1 MVIPSTVK
9 NEDLAYKFISFML
22 RHDNAKA
29 NSIYVGYSS
38 PIESVYNELV
48 MPGEEFADYKDYYIV
63 NYNKGL
69 DEIYR
74 FNPQMTVILND
85 YWIKLKLS

>member
-1 MVIPSTVK
+1 
-9 NEDLAYKFISFML
+9 
-22 RHDNAKA
+22 
-29 NSIYVGYSS
+29 
-38 PIESVYNELV
+38 
-48 MPGEEFADYKDYYIV
+48 MPGEEFEDYKDYYIV